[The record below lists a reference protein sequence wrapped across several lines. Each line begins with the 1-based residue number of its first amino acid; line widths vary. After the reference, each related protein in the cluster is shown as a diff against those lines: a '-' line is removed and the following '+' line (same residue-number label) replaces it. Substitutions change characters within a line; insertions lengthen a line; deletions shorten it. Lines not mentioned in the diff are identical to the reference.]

1 MCGIPVSKCSL
12 YWHAISQYVGF
23 ISARSKCQIL
33 GVSPFRQRLFLFSV
47 LFSTRPSMTD
57 YNRYGKEAR
66 PTCIRRAREFAEA
79 VRKNEFNGSRIEYVA
94 QSSSLEMLNGS
105 HVLLDHSSVFEAN
118 RSGVFLISGMRD
130 DRLYLLPSNWHSAD
144 RNQYHCRH
152 SRTHADVRWDSTL
165 NQFELAV
172 RELIR
177 IE

>member
-1 MCGIPVSKCSL
+1 MLSLLACYNSICRIHFCSL
-12 YWHAISQYVGF
+12 KVSGPWRIAISAEAFPVF
-23 ISARSKCQIL
+23 SA
-33 GVSPFRQRLFLFSV
+33 
-47 LFSTRPSMTD
+47 FSTRPSMTD

-66 PTCIRRAREFAEA
+66 PTCIRRARKFTEA

-94 QSSSLEMLNGS
+94 QGLSLEMLNGS

-152 SRTHADVRWDSTL
+152 SRTHADVRWNSTL
-165 NQFELAV
+165 NRFELAV
-172 RELIR
+172 RELVR